1 MLDGYNKN
9 ELIHIVDMYNLEI
22 DISKLKK
29 SKDAIKKEMLKVG
42 KKTLKAASLPDKPTV
57 KKMVAKDKKKKSSL
71 LNKVQSNKITNYAKP
86 KKEDKGK
93 KKEKKE
99 EAGPAY

>member
-42 KKTLKAASLPDKPTV
+42 KKLILF
-57 KKMVAKDKKKKSSL
+57 L
-71 LNKVQSNKITNYAKP
+71 FLIIHYLF
-86 KKEDKGK
+86 
-93 KKEKKE
+93 
-99 EAGPAY
+99 